1 MGCGTASLMQY
12 QRGLT
17 PNSLPLSHL
26 CPPTTVPFAL
36 TAHTTHR
43 LKVNLKAPLTENNRK
58 FLHFLNNDGNT
69 KMLFLVSAPSRLK
82 TDKVVI
88 GYPDF
93 PGRDSSLFPELIV
106 DFEVGVKNRLA
117 GLSHSVIFGI
127 FTLCSLCV
135 SLQSYFDQ
143 GRLGTLSLA
152 FS

>member
-1 MGCGTASLMQY
+1 MQY